1 MAAAMDWDKLRI
13 FHIVAES
20 GSFTRAGDSLNLSQ
34 SAVSRQIRALEETLK
49 VPLFHRHARG
59 LILTEQGEL
68 LHRTTREVFAKVAVA
83 EAMLTESKEQPKG
96 PLRITTTVGFGS
108 MWLTGHIGE
117 FLDNYPDIKVTLL
130 VTDAELDLSMRQADV
145 AIRVELPKQP
155 DLIQRHLFTGR
166 FGAFA
171 VPEYLNRYGTPH
183 TIADLVNHRIVTY
196 GDDLQVPFSQMN
208 WLVDAVRDLDA
219 DFEPAFVVN
228 NVYGMLRAI
237 ETGIGIATLPSFM
250 VTQNPNLVRILPDVE
265 SPKADA
271 YFVYPE
277 EMRQSARVTA
287 FRDFLLRKVAETKF

>member
-1 MAAAMDWDKLRI
+1 MDWDKLRI

-20 GSFTRAGDSLNLSQ
+20 GSFTRAGDALNLSQ
-34 SAVSRQIRALEETLK
+34 SAVSRQIRALEDSLK

-68 LHRTTREVFAKVAVA
+68 LHLTTREVFAKLSVT

-117 FLDNYPDIKVTLL
+117 FLDNFPEIKVTLL
-130 VTDAELDLSMRQADV
+130 VTDTELDLSMRQADV
-145 AIRVELPKQP
+145 AIRVDLPRQP
-155 DLIQRHLFTGR
+155 DLIQRHLFTGS

-171 VPEYLNRYGTPH
+171 VPDYLNRFGTPQKLE
-183 TIADLVNHRIVTY
+183 DLVDHRLVTY
-196 GDDLQVPFSQMN
+196 GADLAMPFSGIN
-208 WLVDAVRDLDA
+208 WLVDAVREIEPS
-219 DFEPAFVVN
+219 FEPAFTVN
-228 NVYGMLRAI
+228 NVYGILRAI
-237 ETGIGIATLPSFM
+237 ETGIGIASLPSFM
-250 VTQNPNLVRILPDVE
+250 GLQNSQLVRVLPDVE
-265 SPKADA
+265 TPRADV

-287 FRDFLLRKVAETKF
+287 FRDFLLRKVAQTNF

>member
-1 MAAAMDWDKLRI
+1 MDWDKLRI

-20 GSFTRAGDSLNLSQ
+20 GSFTRAGDALNLSQ
-34 SAVSRQIRALEETLK
+34 SAVSRQIRALEDALK

-68 LHRTTREVFAKVAVA
+68 LHRTTREVFAKLSVT

-130 VTDAELDLSMRQADV
+130 VTDTELDLSMRQADV
-145 AIRVELPKQP
+145 AIRVDLPKQP
-155 DLIQRHLFTGR
+155 DLIQRHLFTGS

-171 VPEYLNRYGTPH
+171 VPDYLNRFGTPR
-183 TIADLVNHRIVTY
+183 TLEDLVNHRLVTY
-196 GDDLQVPFSQMN
+196 GEDLAMPFSGIN
-208 WLVDAVRDLDA
+208 WLVDAVREIDPE
-219 DFEPAFVVN
+219 FEPAFTVN

-237 ETGIGIATLPSFM
+237 ETGIGIASLPSFM
-250 VTQNPNLVRILPDVE
+250 GSQNLQLVRVLQDVE
-265 SPKADA
+265 APKADA

>member
-1 MAAAMDWDKLRI
+1 MDWDKLRI

-20 GSFTRAGDSLNLSQ
+20 GSFTRAGDALNLSQ
-34 SAVSRQIRALEETLK
+34 SAVSRQIRALEDTLK

-68 LHRTTREVFAKVAVA
+68 LHLTTREVFAKLSVT
-83 EAMLTESKEQPKG
+83 EAMLTESKDQPKG

-130 VTDAELDLSMRQADV
+130 VTDTELDLSMRQADV
-145 AIRVELPKQP
+145 AIRVDLPRQP
-155 DLIQRHLFTGR
+155 DLIQRHLFTGS

-171 VPEYLNRYGTPH
+171 VPDYLNRFGTPR
-183 TIADLVNHRIVTY
+183 TLAELVNHRLVTY
-196 GDDLQVPFSQMN
+196 GVDLAMPFSGIN
-208 WLVDAVRDLDA
+208 WLVDAVREIEPS
-219 DFEPAFVVN
+219 FEPAFTVN
-228 NVYGMLRAI
+228 NLYGTLRAI
-237 ETGIGIATLPSFM
+237 ETGIGIASLPGFM
-250 VTQNPNLVRILPDVE
+250 GTQNPQLVRVLPDIE
-265 SPKADA
+265 TPKADA

-287 FRDFLLRKVAETKF
+287 FRDFLLRKVAQTNF

>member
-1 MAAAMDWDKLRI
+1 MDWDKLRI

-20 GSFTRAGDSLNLSQ
+20 GSFTRAGDTLNLSQ
-34 SAVSRQIRALEETLK
+34 SAVSRQIRALEESLR

-68 LHRTTREVFAKVAVA
+68 LHKTTREVFAKVSVA

-145 AIRVELPKQP
+145 AIRVDLPRQP
-155 DLIQRHLFTGR
+155 DLIQRHLFTGTM
-166 FGAFA
+166 GAFA
-171 VPEYLNRYGTPH
+171 VPDYLNRFGTPH
-183 TIADLVNHRIVTY
+183 SMEDLVDHRIVTY
-196 GDDLQVPFSQMN
+196 GDDLQVPFAGLN
-208 WLVDAVRDLDA
+208 WMADAVREMDPE
-219 DFEPAFVVN
+219 FEPAFTVN

-237 ETGIGIATLPSFM
+237 ETGIGIATLPAFM
-250 VTQNPNLVRILPDVE
+250 VSQNPQLVRILPNVE
-265 SPKADA
+265 TPEADA

>member
-1 MAAAMDWDKLRI
+1 MDWDKLRI

-20 GSFTRAGDSLNLSQ
+20 GSFTRAGDALNLSQ
-34 SAVSRQIRALEETLK
+34 SAVSRQIRALEDSLK

-68 LHRTTREVFAKVAVA
+68 LHLTTREVFAKLSVT

-117 FLDNYPDIKVTLL
+117 FLDNYPEIKVTLL
-130 VTDAELDLSMRQADV
+130 VTDTELDLSMRQADV
-145 AIRVELPKQP
+145 AIRVDLPRQP
-155 DLIQRHLFTGR
+155 DLIQRHLFTGS

-171 VPEYLNRYGTPH
+171 VPDYLNRFGTPR
-183 TIADLVNHRIVTY
+183 TLKELVEHRLVTY
-196 GDDLQVPFSQMN
+196 GEDLAMPFSGIN
-208 WLVDAVRDLDA
+208 WLVDAVREIEPS
-219 DFEPAFVVN
+219 FEPAFTVN
-228 NVYGMLRAI
+228 NVYGILRAI
-237 ETGIGIATLPSFM
+237 ETGIGIASLPSFM
-250 VTQNPNLVRILPDVE
+250 GSQNSQLVRVLPDVE
-265 SPKADA
+265 TPKADV

-287 FRDFLLRKVAETKF
+287 FRDFLLRKVAQTAF

>member
-1 MAAAMDWDKLRI
+1 MDWDKLRI

-20 GSFTRAGDSLNLSQ
+20 GSFTRAGDVLNLSQ
-34 SAVSRQIRALEETLK
+34 SAVSRQIRALEDSLK

-68 LHRTTREVFAKVAVA
+68 LHLTTREVFAKLSVT

-117 FLDNYPDIKVTLL
+117 FLDNYPEIKVTLL
-130 VTDAELDLSMRQADV
+130 VTDTELDLSMRQADV
-145 AIRVELPKQP
+145 AIRVDLPRQP
-155 DLIQRHLFTGR
+155 DLIQRHLFTGS

-171 VPEYLNRYGTPH
+171 VPDYLNRFGTPRSLD
-183 TIADLVNHRIVTY
+183 DLVDHRLVTY
-196 GDDLQVPFSQMN
+196 GEDLSMPFSGIN
-208 WLVDAVRDLDA
+208 WLVDAVREIEPS
-219 DFEPAFVVN
+219 FEPAFTVN
-228 NVYGMLRAI
+228 NLYGTLRAI
-237 ETGIGIATLPSFM
+237 ETGIGIASLPTFM
-250 VTQNPNLVRILPDVE
+250 ASQNPQLVRVLPDIE
-265 SPKADA
+265 TPKADA

-287 FRDFLLRKVAETKF
+287 FRDFLLRKIAQTPF

>member
-1 MAAAMDWDKLRI
+1 MDWDKLRI

-34 SAVSRQIRALEETLK
+34 SAVSRQIRALEDALK

-68 LHRTTREVFAKVAVA
+68 LHLTTREVFAKLSVT

-130 VTDAELDLSMRQADV
+130 VTDTELDLSMRQADV
-145 AIRVELPKQP
+145 AIRVGLPRQP
-155 DLIQRHLFTGR
+155 DLIQRHLFTGN

-171 VPEYLNRYGTPH
+171 VPDYLNRLGTPR
-183 TIADLVNHRIVTY
+183 TLADLVNHRLVTY
-196 GDDLQVPFSQMN
+196 GEDLATPFSGIN
-208 WLVDAVRDLDA
+208 WLVNAVREIEP
-219 DFEPAFVVN
+219 DFEPAFTVN
-228 NVYGMLRAI
+228 NAYGILRAI
-237 ETGIGIATLPSFM
+237 ETGIGIASLPGFM
-250 VTQNPNLVRILPDVE
+250 GSQNPQLVRVLPDIE
-265 SPKADA
+265 TPQADV

-287 FRDFLLRKVAETKF
+287 FRDFLLRKVAQTKF